1 MKFAPLGTALVA
13 GLLTFATAA
22 AADPAP
28 APAKRH
34 CKHDKRD
41 GVDAPAAARWTGTS
55 AMPRDAVEALRAAV
69 DGSRGAQVP
78 PGKSKRYGHADILVH
93 APLDVVLLQATAYG
107 QYKDLNP
114 WRFKTSRIVAK
125 EGDLTDV
132 YFQVSALK
140 GLITLWEVLRF
151 GPPVQREP
159 GVVRVEGTFVRGN
172 VEDASILLD
181 LHRIDASTTVIS
193 ANLLTELEFPVP
205 ADELDRE
212 LSNSVG
218 DAAKGM
224 RDKSEAMVRARA
236 EAAKPH

>member
-1 MKFAPLGTALVA
+1 MKVAHAGAGATFFLGIAMLSPVA
-13 GLLTFATAA
+13 S
-22 AADPAP
+22 ADPP
-28 APAKRH
+28 AIRH
-34 CKHDKRD
+34 CKHD
-41 GVDAPAAARWTGTS
+41 GVTAPAAPTWTGTS

-69 DGSRGAQVP
+69 DGVRGAAVP
-78 PGKSKRYGHADILVH
+78 PGKTERYGHADLLVH

-125 EGDLTDV
+125 EKEQTDV

-140 GLITLWEVLRF
+140 GLVTLWEVLRF

-159 GVVRVEGTFVRGN
+159 GVVRIEGTFVRGN

-181 LHRIDASTTVIS
+181 LHRIDDATTVIS

-205 ADELDRE
+205 AEELERE

-224 RDKSEAMVRARA
+224 RDKSEAMVRARL